1 MTKIY
6 TIEHP
11 ITNEIIY
18 VGKTI
23 RSLNERLTVISRIK
37 NNKYKNRKR

>member
-18 VGKTI
+18 VKT
-23 RSLNERLTVISRIK
+23 NPGVISRIK